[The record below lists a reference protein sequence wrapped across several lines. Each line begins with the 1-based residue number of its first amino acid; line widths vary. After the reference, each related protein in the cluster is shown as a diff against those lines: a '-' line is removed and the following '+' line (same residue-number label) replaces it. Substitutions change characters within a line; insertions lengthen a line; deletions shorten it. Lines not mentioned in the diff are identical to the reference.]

1 MNILTLALTLAS
13 FAPAPAPAPA
23 PPDLFTIQAEL
34 QGLYDEISQATL
46 QFVSIED
53 ADQFHSVLYTP
64 DWVFVDTAGQ
74 RQTWAQ
80 MHEQVLHAPQVESA
94 VQPIQK
100 LSLVPGGAVTTVN
113 VSTTR
118 GIVDEEG
125 HYGRRGATHQITET
139 TPFRDTWVQNGD
151 QWKLQ
156 SRTQLGPPKI
166 HVDLPVDR

>member
-1 MNILTLALTLAS
+1 MNIFALALALAS
-13 FAPAPAPAPA
+13 VAPAPA
-23 PPDLFTIQAEL
+23 PPDLFSLQAEL
-34 QGLYDEISQATL
+34 QGLYDEISQATM
-46 QFVSIED
+46 QFVSVED

-74 RQTWAQ
+74 RQTWTQ
-80 MHEQVLHAPQVESA
+80 VRDQVLHAPQVESA

-113 VSTTR
+113 VSTMR

-125 HYGRRGATHQITET
+125 RYGRKGATHQITET

-166 HVDLPVDR
+166 QVDLPVDR

>member
-1 MNILTLALTLAS
+1 MTIVVLALTLAS
-13 FAPAPAPAPA
+13 FTPSSA
-23 PPDLFTIQAEL
+23 PPDLFPLQAEL
-34 QGLYDEISQATL
+34 QGLYDEISQATM
-46 QFVSIED
+46 QFVSPED

-64 DWVFVDTAGQ
+64 DWVFVDQSGN
-74 RQTWAQ
+74 RQTWPQ
-80 MHEQVLHAPQVESA
+80 LRDQVLHAPPVESA

-118 GIVDEEG
+118 GIVDDEG
-125 HYGRRGATHQITET
+125 HYGRKGATHQITET

-166 HVDLPVDR
+166 QVDLPIDR